1 MVNLSDLS
9 QLATVLGGIPIP
21 GCGEGSPAQRA
32 GLRYGD
38 VLLSIDGLPTASWA
52 EFFQARQV
60 RTGRPT
66 VRVFRQGAE
75 FDVSLDLPSTTRCP
89 RHVLERLRQRELA
102 PSASKH
108 SS

>member
-1 MVNLSDLS
+1 MVSLSDLS
-9 QLATVLGGIPIP
+9 RLATVLGGVPIP
-21 GCGEGSPAQRA
+21 GCSEGSPAQRA

-52 EFFQARQV
+52 DFFQARQR
-60 RTGRPT
+60 RTERMT

-75 FDVSLDLPSTTRCP
+75 FDVSLELPAMSRCP
-89 RHVLERLRQRELA
+89 RDVLERRRQRELQPCA
-102 PSASKH
+102 AKH